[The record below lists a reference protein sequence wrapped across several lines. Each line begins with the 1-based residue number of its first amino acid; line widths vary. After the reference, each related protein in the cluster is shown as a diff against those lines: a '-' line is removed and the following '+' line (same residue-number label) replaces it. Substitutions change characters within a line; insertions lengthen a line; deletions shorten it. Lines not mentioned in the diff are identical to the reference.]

1 MPWRPGS
8 LALVLAAVGVLAGC
22 SAPDPIVADG
32 PAEPAGDIFLAPDAR
47 TFVSSIPRDATLET
61 VLRSHG
67 FPAGQVMAV
76 ADAMR
81 PVFSPRR
88 LRAGQPYR
96 LSVGLDGSL
105 RRFVYEIDEDRYLEV
120 APGADDGGTLGAEVV
135 PYDQEVA
142 LVGLSAEIDAD
153 HPSIIAA
160 LEEAGERVGLAVAL
174 ADVLSGE
181 VDFNTD
187 LRVGDRLDLLFQQK
201 LREGRPV
208 GYGNVVAAELHNDG
222 RVVRAF
228 RFVDPDGKA
237 GYYDSEG
244 RSLRRMFL
252 KSPLPFAPV
261 VTSGF
266 SRNRM
271 HPVHRIYRAHLGVDY
286 RASAGTP
293 VVAVADGRVV
303 SAGFS
308 GESGRMVRLRH
319 TGGYETYY
327 LHLSALGPG
336 IRAGVRV
343 VQGQLIGRV
352 GMTGTATGPHLDY
365 RVRKNGV
372 FVNPQTVH
380 RNMPPGDPI
389 APSYLEAFHL
399 VRTRAEW
406 QMSAVGATPSAAVK
420 ADDSQH

>member
-1 MPWRPGS
+1 M
-8 LALVLAAVGVLAGC
+8 LALVLLAAWVAAGC
-22 SAPDPIVADG
+22 AAPAPVAEG
-32 PAEPAGDIFLAPDAR
+32 GAPEPAGDIYLAPDAR
-47 TFVSSIPRDATLET
+47 TSSASIPRDATLET
-61 VLRSHG
+61 LLRGHGLGPGDVL
-67 FPAGQVMAV
+67 AV
-76 ADAMR
+76 AGAMR
-81 PVFSPRR
+81 PIFSPRR
-88 LRAGQPYR
+88 LRAGQPYQ
-96 LSVGLDGSL
+96 LVVGLDGAL
-105 RRFVYEIDEDRYLEV
+105 RRFVYEIDVDRYLEV
-120 APGADDGGTLGAEVV
+120 VAGTAGGGALDARVV
-135 PYDQEVA
+135 PYEQETALVA
-142 LVGLSAEIDAD
+142 LSAAIDAD
-153 HPSIIAA
+153 HPSLIAA
-160 LEEAGERVGLAVAL
+160 LDAAGERVGLAVGL

-187 LRVGDRLDLLFQQK
+187 LRVGDRLELLFEQK

-208 GYGNVVAAELHNDG
+208 GYGNVVAAALHNDG
-222 RVVRAF
+222 RVVRAL

-252 KSPLPFAPV
+252 KSPLPFTPV

-266 SRNRM
+266 SRNRL

-286 RASAGTP
+286 RAATGTP

-343 VQGQLIGRV
+343 TQGRLIGKV
-352 GMTGTATGPHLDY
+352 GMTGTATAPHLDY
-365 RVRKNGV
+365 RVRRNGA

-389 APSYLEAFHL
+389 DARYLEAFQL
-399 VRTRAEW
+399 ARARAEW
-406 QMSAVGATPSAAVK
+406 QLGALDARPTPAVK
-420 ADDSQH
+420 ADESLH

>member
-1 MPWRPGS
+1 MPEQ
-8 LALVLAAVGVLAGC
+8 
-22 SAPDPIVADG
+22 VADEVQ
-32 PAEPAGDIFLAPDAR
+32 AEPAGDIFLAPDAR
-47 TFVSSIPRDATLET
+47 TFSASIPRDTTLET
-61 VLRSHG
+61 LLRAHG
-67 FPAGQVMAV
+67 FPASQVMAV

-96 LSVGLDGSL
+96 LIVGLDGSL
-105 RRFVYEIDEDRYLEV
+105 RRFVYEVDEDRYLEV
-120 APGADDGGTLGAEVV
+120 AAGAAEGGALDAQIL

-142 LVGLSAEIDAD
+142 LVALSVEIDAD

-160 LEEAGERVGLAVAL
+160 LDAAGERVGLAVAL

-187 LRVGDRLDLLFQQK
+187 LRVGDRLDLLFEQK

-208 GYGNVVAAELHNDG
+208 GYRNVVAAELHNDG

-237 GYYDSEG
+237 GFYDSEG

-252 KSPLPFAPV
+252 KSPLPFAV

-266 SRNRM
+266 SRNRL

-286 RASAGTP
+286 RASTGTP

-343 VQGQLIGRV
+343 TQGQLIGRV

-389 APSYLEAFHL
+389 DARYLDAFHL

-406 QMSAVGATPSAAVK
+406 QMSAVEATPSPTVK

>member
-1 MPWRPGS
+1 
-8 LALVLAAVGVLAGC
+8 
-22 SAPDPIVADG
+22 
-32 PAEPAGDIFLAPDAR
+32 
-47 TFVSSIPRDATLET
+47 
-61 VLRSHG
+61 
-67 FPAGQVMAV
+67 
-76 ADAMR
+76 
-81 PVFSPRR
+81 
-88 LRAGQPYR
+88 
-96 LSVGLDGSL
+96 
-105 RRFVYEIDEDRYLEV
+105 
-120 APGADDGGTLGAEVV
+120 
-135 PYDQEVA
+135 
-142 LVGLSAEIDAD
+142 
-153 HPSIIAA
+153 
-160 LEEAGERVGLAVAL
+160 
-174 ADVLSGE
+174 
-181 VDFNTD
+181 VDFNSD
-187 LRVGDRLDLLFQQK
+187 LRVGDRLGLLFEQK

-244 RSLRRMFL
+244 RSVKRMFL
-252 KSPLPFAPV
+252 KSPLPFTV

-266 SRNRM
+266 SRSRL

-286 RASAGTP
+286 RAATGTP

-343 VQGQLIGRV
+343 TQGRLIGRV

-365 RVRKNGV
+365 RVRKNGA

-389 APSYLEAFHL
+389 DARYLEAFHL
-399 VRTRAEW
+399 VRARAEW
-406 QMSAVGATPSAAVK
+406 QMGDLGTRPAPAAK
-420 ADDSQH
+420 ADDPHH